1 MTLAASLGVNS
12 ASLSSKKSSIAWV
25 KVIFLVLAVLYK
37 PCTKAGISKSKVKY
51 SNEETSSG
59 SVPSGSTPF
68 PNAYCPT
75 CSNSC
80 LKVSLTSA
88 IKSLYAAGKPS
99 GL

>member
-25 KVIFLVLAVLYK
+25 KVIFLVLAVLYN
-37 PCTKAGISKSKVKY
+37 PCTNAGISKSKVKY
-51 SNEETSSG
+51 LDNGTSLG
-59 SVPSGSTPF
+59 SVPSGSTSLPK
-68 PNAYCPT
+68 AYCPT

-88 IKSLYAAGKPS
+88 IKSLYASGKP
-99 GL
+99 